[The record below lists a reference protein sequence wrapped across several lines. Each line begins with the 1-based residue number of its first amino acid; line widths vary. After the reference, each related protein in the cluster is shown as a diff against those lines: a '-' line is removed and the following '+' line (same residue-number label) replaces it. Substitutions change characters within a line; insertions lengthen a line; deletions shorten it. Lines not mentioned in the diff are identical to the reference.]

1 MPSPPPKSLLM
12 PERRRALELLAKSRH
27 GANEELL
34 IHGHGFKRPM
44 LVALVRSGLASAE
57 REVMKAG
64 DKATEV
70 ARIRITA
77 AGRMAIGEG

>member
-1 MPSPPPKSLLM
+1 MKSRLM

-34 IHGHGFKRPM
+34 VRGHGFKRPM
-44 LVALVRSGLASAE
+44 LVGLVRSGLAAAE

-64 DKATEV
+64 GKAIEV
-70 ARIRITA
+70 VRLRITA
-77 AGRMAIGEG
+77 AGRMAIGGERTGDL